1 MDRAIVIRP
10 QFPSNRRV
18 IAVSDIHGN
27 LPFFQALM
35 DQIRLSPE
43 DILVLVGDML
53 EKGQDSL
60 ALLRH
65 LMELPRTHTV
75 YPLCGNCDGLVHRF
89 FETDELDEHFFPS
102 ICPSTPNP
110 LSGRWLGRAALNSW
124 RIFPGCVRT
133 CGGLFHGSGPGWLR
147 CPPFWKPSI
156 WSLSTGVFPPW
167 KGWRSWTAGGA

>member
-65 LMELPRTHTV
+65 LMELPRTHT
-75 YPLCGNCDGLVHRF
+75 
-89 FETDELDEHFFPS
+89 
-102 ICPSTPNP
+102 
-110 LSGRWLGRAALNSW
+110 AALNSW